1 MGWISFNREA
11 RASGSGDCDV
21 QSVARRGG
29 LCVEEGDSGATW
41 HTSRLRGQR
50 QPQSLVP
57 SAGSCWESGQS
68 LGSRVLVEAIIGSS
82 WPCLHSLTP
91 FSQKPLSQKK
101 RGPSFF
107 WGHAQELPSAVVKAN
122 TSSQDHLGP

>member
-11 RASGSGDCDV
+11 RVSGSGDCDV

-29 LCVEEGDSGATW
+29 LCIEEGDSGATW
-41 HTSRLRGQR
+41 HTSWLRGQR
-50 QPQSLVP
+50 PPRSLVP
-57 SAGSCWESGQS
+57 GTGSCRESGRR
-68 LGSRVLVEAIIGSS
+68 LGSRVLVEATIGSS

-91 FSQKPLSQKK
+91 FSQKTLSHKK

-107 WGHAQELPSAVVKAN
+107 WGHAQELPSAAVKAN
-122 TSSQDHLGP
+122 TSS